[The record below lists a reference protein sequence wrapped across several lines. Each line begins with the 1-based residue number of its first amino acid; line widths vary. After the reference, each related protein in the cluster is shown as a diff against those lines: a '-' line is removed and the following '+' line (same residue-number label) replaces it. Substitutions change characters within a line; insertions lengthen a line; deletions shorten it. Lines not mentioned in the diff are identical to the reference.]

1 MTWRICSS
9 QKKRCHIDRYF
20 LRDCKVKN
28 ASMIRFASTLICRS
42 TRACLNKVLA
52 GGIFK
57 TGFDPC
63 LVQVL
68 YHIGLNWLFWKK
80 MLHHMSSSEKDVSN
94 IRNVPSKEPVN
105 LLLSKQE
112 LGEQPQQL
120 PAEKKRAQ
128 WMSWLESNMPLSLF
142 VDVCCNHSKM

>member
-28 ASMIRFASTLICRS
+28 ASMIRSASTLICRS

-68 YHIGLNWLFWKK
+68 WKK
-80 MLHHMSSSEKDVSN
+80 CCITCPVLKKMFPTED
-94 IRNVPSKEPVN
+94 RNVPSKEPVN

-120 PAEKKRAQ
+120 PVEKKRAQ